1 MLDYPI
7 DTFGRLVFESAIFN
21 DLPNDISASINTL
34 PILEKW
40 SESTASIRPV
50 YDRVNSYSLFITALK
65 KVLAISR

>member
-7 DTFGRLVFESAIFN
+7 DTFERLVLESVIFN
-21 DLPNDISASINTL
+21 DLPNDISASISTL

-40 SESTASIRPV
+40 RESTASIRPV
-50 YDRVNSYSLFITALK
+50 YVKVKSYSLFITALK

>member
-7 DTFGRLVFESAIFN
+7 DTLERLVLESAIFN
-21 DLPNDISASINTL
+21 DFPSDISASIKTL

-40 SESTASIRPV
+40 RESTANTRPV
-50 YDRVNSYSLFITALK
+50 YVRVKSYSLFITALK